1 MNSTPSTNHAPIATQ
16 SVFSR
21 PAALIGGVIGLVAL
35 TAIATTMATRALS
48 PSDAGPRNGSSTPL
62 TAISTPAADATPAVQ
77 PPAAMAEKTA
87 AAPMQSKPAHAGA
100 VPAPRT
106 TAKTAH
112 VQQGSV
118 TPAEPSQRLAS
129 VCVDCGKVESV
140 SAVQQKGEATGL
152 GVVGGAVVGGLVG
165 SRVGGGSGK
174 SLATVLGAVGGGVA
188 GNEIE
193 KRSRATTVYQVHV
206 RMDDGSLRTFT
217 QSTAPVVGQPVT
229 VEGSTLRERSSAS

>member
-1 MNSTPSTNHAPIATQ
+1 MNSTPSNQHAPIAAQ

-35 TAIATTMATRALS
+35 TAIATTLATRALA
-48 PSDAGPRNGSSTPL
+48 PSDTETRNGSSAPL
-62 TAISTPAADATPAVQ
+62 AAISTPAADATPTAQ
-77 PPAAMAEKTA
+77 PPATMTEKATA
-87 AAPMQSKPAHAGA
+87 PAPSKPVHASA
-100 VPAPRT
+100 TPAPHT
-106 TAKTAH
+106 TVKATH

-118 TPAEPSQRLAS
+118 TPAEPSHPVA
-129 VCVDCGKVESV
+129 VACANCGKVESV

-206 RMDDGSLRTFT
+206 RMDDGSLRTLT
-217 QSTAPVVGQPVT
+217 QSTAPTVGQSVT
-229 VEGSTLRERSSAS
+229 VEGTTLRERSAAS